1 MTTRDLLIEIG
12 TEELPPKSLRPL
24 SDAFAQHVTEGLQHA
39 GLQHQAITAY
49 ATPRRLA
56 LLIKQLQTQQ
66 AGKTIERRGP
76 ALQAA
81 FDAEGQPTP
90 AALGFAKSCGVDI
103 NAVEKLETDK
113 GAWLVFRAQQAGQTT
128 AQVIPPLI
136 QKALDALPIAKRMRW
151 ADRDAQFVRPVHWIV
166 LLFGDEVIDC
176 EILSVRS
183 GRETRGHRFLQ
194 PMPIFIPQ
202 PSEYEV
208 LLESKGKVIA
218 SFARRK
224 QTILAQ
230 IEVVAHS
237 TGGRAII
244 NDNLLDEVTAM
255 VEWPT
260 AVLGS
265 FEPRYLSVPK
275 EALIST
281 MAANQRYF
289 HLVDNKDQLLPHFIT
304 ISNIEHADMSRVR
317 TGNERVIRPRFAD
330 AEFFWNQDRRKT
342 LASRHDELKTVL
354 FQQKLGSLF
363 DKTQRLISLAGEIAQ
378 LIGGDKLLV
387 MRAAELCKCDLVSNM
402 VGEFPELQGVMGR
415 YYAAHDKE
423 PGDVAAAIDEHYLPR
438 FAGDQLPVT
447 RTGQALA
454 IADRLDTLVGI
465 FAIGEAPT
473 GEKDP
478 FGLRRAAL
486 GVLRILIEKKLLLDL
501 HPLLAHA
508 ATLQPAALKADKILD
523 AVLEFILERMRAY
536 YLQQGIRHDVLDA
549 VKALRPTSPADF
561 DARVHAVT
569 AFQNQPAAQ
578 ALAAANKRISNILK
592 KNPEPLP
599 SHVNTKLLQEAAEI
613 ALAESINKARQAV
626 APLLQQRNYPAAL
639 TQLAQLRDDV
649 DRFFDGVMVM
659 ADDKALRLNRLAL
672 LANLRSLFL
681 EVADISH
688 LQTAGTL

>member
-12 TEELPPKSLRPL
+12 TEELPPKSLRHL
-24 SDAFAQHVTEGLQHA
+24 SDAFAQQVKDGLQQA

-56 LLIKQLQTQQ
+56 LLIPQLQTQQ
-66 AGKTIERRGP
+66 AGKMIERRGP

-81 FDAEGQPTP
+81 FDASGQPTS

-113 GAWLVFRAQQAGQTT
+113 GAWLVFRAQQTGQE
-128 AQVIPPLI
+128 AASVIPTVV

-166 LLFGDEVIDC
+166 LLFGDDIIDC

-183 GRETRGHRFLQ
+183 GRKTHGHRFLQ
-194 PMPIFIPQ
+194 PTPIFIPH
-202 PSEYEV
+202 PSEYDV

-218 SFARRK
+218 SFERRK
-224 QTILAQ
+224 QAIRAQ
-230 IEVVAHS
+230 IEEAAHA
-237 TGGRAII
+237 TGGCAII
-244 NDNLLDEVTAM
+244 NDNLLDEVTSM

-265 FEPRYLSVPK
+265 FEPRYLAVPK

-289 HLVDNKDQLLPHFIT
+289 HLVDNNGQLLPYFIT

-317 TGNERVIRPRFAD
+317 VGNERVIRPRFAD
-330 AEFFWNQDRRKT
+330 AEFFWNQDRKKT
-342 LASRHDELKTVL
+342 LASRHGELKTVV
-354 FQQKLGSLF
+354 FQQKLGTLF
-363 DKTQRLISLAGEIAQ
+363 DKTQRVIVLAGEVAQ
-378 LIGGDKLLV
+378 HIGGDKLLA
-387 MRAAELCKCDLVSNM
+387 MRAAELCKCDLVTSM

-423 PGDVAAAIDEHYLPR
+423 PGDVALAVDEHYMPR
-438 FAGDQLPVT
+438 FAGDQLPAT
-447 RTGQALA
+447 HTGQAVA

-465 FAIGEAPT
+465 FAIGQAPT

-486 GVLRILIEKKLLLDL
+486 GILRTLIENKLPLDL
-501 HPLLAHA
+501 QPLLTHA
-508 ATLQPAALKADKILD
+508 AKLQPAALKADKIID
-523 AVLEFILERMRAY
+523 DVLEFLLERMRAY
-536 YLQQGIRHDVLDA
+536 YLNQGIRHDIFDA

-561 DARVHAVT
+561 DTRVHAVT
-569 AFQNQPAAQ
+569 AFQHEPAAQ

-592 KNPEPLP
+592 KNTEPLP
-599 SHVNTKLLQEAAEI
+599 NQIDNTLLQEAAEI
-613 ALAESINKARQAV
+613 ALAEAINKARKQV
-626 APLLQQRNYPAAL
+626 SPLLKKRDYAAVL
-639 TQLAQLRDDV
+639 KQLAQLRDNV
-649 DRFFDGVMVM
+649 DHFFDGVMVM
-659 ADDKALRLNRLAL
+659 AENQPLRLNRLAL
-672 LANLRSLFL
+672 LANLRNLFL

-688 LQTAGTL
+688 LQTAS